1 MTTTSERIRELEI
14 ALAEARS
21 QRDQEARDNRQSVVV
36 RLSELRREIDA
47 KIIEAKKLAETA
59 DLVFYY
65 SSGYEE
71 FSWVDSQDW
80 TSSTAHC

>member
-1 MTTTSERIRELEI
+1 MSTTSDRIRELEI
-14 ALAEARS
+14 ALAAAKDQRDREAR
-21 QRDQEARDNRQSVVV
+21 ANRQGVVA

-71 FSWVDSQDW
+71 FNWVDSEDW
-80 TSSTAHC
+80 SSSTAHC

>member
-1 MTTTSERIRELEI
+1 MSTTSERIRELEI
-14 ALAEARS
+14 ALAEARN
-21 QRDQEARDNRQSVVV
+21 QRDQEARANRQGVVA